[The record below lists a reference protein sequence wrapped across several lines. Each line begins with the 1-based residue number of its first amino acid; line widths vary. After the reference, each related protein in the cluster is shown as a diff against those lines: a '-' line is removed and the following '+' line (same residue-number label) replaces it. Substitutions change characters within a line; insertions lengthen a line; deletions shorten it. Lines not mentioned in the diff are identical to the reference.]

1 MDAVL
6 LTWRWQNILSIWVM
20 IVALVLISTLASQL
34 MLRSK
39 GKAAAN
45 AVG

>member
-20 IVALVLISTLASQL
+20 VIALFLLVTVGQQIMMRREGQ
-34 MLRSK
+34 
-39 GKAAAN
+39 AAAD
-45 AVG
+45 A

>member
-20 IVALVLISTLASQL
+20 IVGLFLLATVAQQL
-34 MLRSK
+34 LMRGDK
-39 GKAAAN
+39 KASGN
-45 AVG
+45 A

>member
-20 IVALVLISTLASQL
+20 VIALFLLVTVGQQIMMRREGQVAAD
-34 MLRSK
+34 
-39 GKAAAN
+39 A
-45 AVG
+45 

>member
-20 IVALVLISTLASQL
+20 IIALVLVSTFASQL
-34 MLRSK
+34 VIRSK

-45 AVG
+45 AAS